1 MGHHIN
7 PGSCSYA
14 EEFVIFSCC
23 GISIHK
29 ERGAN
34 ILHDVFSSGELGEV
48 HYDSPGVRHCMQ
60 NKFGAFY
67 TREEGNAGTEPR
79 FSLSCAGAHTEL
91 VSGRASL
98 SDSCF
103 SLNPEWLQPRIR
115 LAAYQISLKCVF
127 LLVFSTAC
135 TGLFLSLRCSCC
147 VHILSKISVE
157 AICRHGRGTLSM
169 AVYPASCSAQWCFT
183 SPVSVC

>member
-1 MGHHIN
+1 MNLKLYQTTHFSFMGHHIN

-29 ERGAN
+29 ERGAK
-34 ILHDVFSSGELGEV
+34 ILHDVFSSRELGQV

-67 TREEGNAGTEPR
+67 TREEGNTGTEPW
-79 FSLSCAGAHTEL
+79 FSLSCAGAHIEL

-103 SLNPEWLQPRIR
+103 SLCPSKPRVVAAEDPSCR
-115 LAAYQISLKCVF
+115 LPNITQVCLFARVF
-127 LLVFSTAC
+127 YCLHRFIFVATS
-135 TGLFLSLRCSCC
+135 FLPRPY
-147 VHILSKISVE
+147 VDE
-157 AICRHGRGTLSM
+157 DFCRSYM
-169 AVYPASCSAQWCFT
+169 
-183 SPVSVC
+183 